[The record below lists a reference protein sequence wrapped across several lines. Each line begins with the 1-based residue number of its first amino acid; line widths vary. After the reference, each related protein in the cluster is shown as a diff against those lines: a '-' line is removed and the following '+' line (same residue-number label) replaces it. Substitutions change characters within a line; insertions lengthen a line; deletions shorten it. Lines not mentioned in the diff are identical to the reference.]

1 METSEGIIIEFKPL
15 VYLGYLEKKT
25 TDQYTLTELG
35 PFVINIHIHNIIL
48 YIYIQCMLHNT
59 MVMYCNL
66 NV

>member
-1 METSEGIIIEFKPL
+1 METSEGNKIEFKPL

-35 PFVINIHIHNIIL
+35 PFVINIYIYI